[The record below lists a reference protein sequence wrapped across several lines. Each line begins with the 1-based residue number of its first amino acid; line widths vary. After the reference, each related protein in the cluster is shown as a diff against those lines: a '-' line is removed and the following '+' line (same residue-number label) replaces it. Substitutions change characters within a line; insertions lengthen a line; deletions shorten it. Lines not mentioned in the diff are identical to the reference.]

1 MDEGLTGGEDGFIVV
16 RGARAHN
23 LRDVSV
29 RFPRGRMTVVTG
41 VSGSGKSSLA
51 FDTVFAEGQ
60 RRYLE
65 SLPPHARQFLD
76 RLERPDVDYVG
87 GLAPAIAIG
96 RPTAAAGPRSTL
108 ATVSELHDHLRL
120 LFAHLGTAHC
130 PSCGRVVRAVSPG
143 ALAER
148 LLREPEGT
156 RLTLLSPMLR
166 RPPRGVSNAENE
178 KPRRAAAALSAWL
191 RSSAHRSRACGGT
204 NPKCLSPLSANRRAA
219 ASATALLSQN
229 TLAHRSDAAAGGSTF
244 TNSAARHPRR
254 SIRPT
259 VRSSLEPMMMPSG
272 FHAQRSAGG
281 RHVLPPSNSS
291 TLTFGWMAA

>member
-65 SLPPHARQFLD
+65 SPPPHARQFLD

-96 RPTAAAGPRSTL
+96 RPTAAAGCGQAPVQAEGAVGRRRADRTGPRARGRDDGSGRRD
-108 ATVSELHDHLRL
+108 SGG
-120 LFAHLGTAHC
+120 GTRC
-130 PSCGRVVRAVSPG
+130 PG
-143 ALAER
+143 AR
-148 LLREPEGT
+148 T
-156 RLTLLSPMLR
+156 
-166 RPPRGVSNAENE
+166 
-178 KPRRAAAALSAWL
+178 
-191 RSSAHRSRACGGT
+191 
-204 NPKCLSPLSANRRAA
+204 
-219 ASATALLSQN
+219 
-229 TLAHRSDAAAGGSTF
+229 
-244 TNSAARHPRR
+244 
-254 SIRPT
+254 
-259 VRSSLEPMMMPSG
+259 
-272 FHAQRSAGG
+272 
-281 RHVLPPSNSS
+281 
-291 TLTFGWMAA
+291 